1 MATKR
6 PAADD
11 GIVAQAFAR
20 RARLQQYGS
29 LLTEAQQEQLM
40 MSASHEEYMRLVENI
55 NKEREE
61 DDRKTNEKIYKE
73 NEQAFL
79 HKLEKEE
86 KAKEAIFLNI
96 IF

>member
-11 GIVAQAFAR
+11 GFVAQIAR

-40 MSASHEEYMRLVENI
+40 MSASHEEYMQFVQHI

-61 DDRKTNEKIYKE
+61 DDRKTN
-73 NEQAFL
+73 
-79 HKLEKEE
+79 
-86 KAKEAIFLNI
+86 
-96 IF
+96 

>member
-40 MSASHEEYMRLVENI
+40 MSASHEEYMQFVQHI

-61 DDRKTNEKIYKE
+61 DDRKKNKKIYKE
-73 NEQAFL
+73 TNKRFY
-79 HKLEKEE
+79 
-86 KAKEAIFLNI
+86 NN
-96 IF
+96 

>member
-6 PAADD
+6 PVADD
-11 GIVAQAFAR
+11 GFIAQIAR

-40 MSASHEEYMRLVENI
+40 MSASHEEYMRLVENM

-61 DDRKTNEKIYKE
+61 ADRKKIENIYKE
-73 NEQAFL
+73 KENYFL
-79 HKLEKEE
+79 RNYLETIQKLLKEKEQ
-86 KAKEAIFLNI
+86 
-96 IF
+96 